1 MIAHFL
7 VVIALLLLLPTQGQ
21 GPVMFLC
28 WGSSDV
34 LVVCFHYVYLTAGC
48 SEDPVLQQSGSYVKQ
63 CKEM

>member
-7 VVIALLLLLPTQGQ
+7 VVIALPLLLPTQGQ

-28 WGSSDV
+28 WGSRDV
-34 LVVCFHYVYLTAGC
+34 LTVCFHYAYRAAGC
-48 SEDPVLQQSGSYVKQ
+48 SDDPVLQQSGSYVNQ